1 MSPFYT
7 EGDSKLVGESVNK
20 SMAKKI
26 LQPLSLSPPT
36 KCEI

>member
-7 EGDSKLVGESVNK
+7 EGDSKLVGEPINK
-20 SMAKKI
+20 SMAKN
-26 LQPLSLSPPT
+26 LATFESFT